1 MMDTTEAQILL
12 DELRHDVRAI
22 SRVMLASVDGLPVL
36 PLTLDSRVASLAA
49 VGATVVGL
57 GSRVGSLTE
66 GGEFMESVIRG
77 EDALL
82 AAYHVDEEIVL
93 VVVATNEVNLAHL
106 NVRARLTA
114 RRLATPTS
122 DTATPAAAATGDAAR
137 ELVLVS
143 A

>member
-1 MMDTTEAQILL
+1 MTPAQQAQSLL
-12 DELRHDVRAI
+12 DELKSDVRAI
-22 SRVMLASVDGLPVL
+22 SRVLLASVDGLPIL
-36 PLTLDSRVASLAA
+36 PQTLDHRVASLAA
-49 VGATVVGL
+49 VGATIVGL

-82 AAYHVDEEIVL
+82 AAYHVDEEVVL

-106 NVRARLTA
+106 NVRARLIA
-114 RRLATPTS
+114 RRL
-122 DTATPAAAATGDAAR
+122 TASPSQRSEGSGPK
-137 ELVLVS
+137 LVT

>member
-1 MMDTTEAQILL
+1 MMDTTEAQNLL
-12 DELRHDVRAI
+12 DDLRHDVKSI

-57 GSRVGSLTE
+57 GSRIGSLTD
-66 GGEFMESVIRG
+66 GGEFVESVIRG

-93 VVVATNEVNLAHL
+93 VVVATHEVNLAHL
-106 NVRARLTA
+106 NLRARLTA
-114 RRLATPTS
+114 RRLATPTPM
-122 DTATPAAAATGDAAR
+122 AHQEPAAR
-137 ELVLVS
+137 HELVLVS